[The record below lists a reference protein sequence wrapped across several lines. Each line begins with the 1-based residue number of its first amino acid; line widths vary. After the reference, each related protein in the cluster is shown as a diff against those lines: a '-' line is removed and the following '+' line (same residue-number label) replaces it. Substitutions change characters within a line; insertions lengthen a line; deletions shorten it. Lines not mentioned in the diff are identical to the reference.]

1 MGLPGLQGG
10 GDETPLRV
18 LHSAGGGSGGW
29 EDGDVRRR
37 PVPPPPQTQ
46 GSRPPAPHLR
56 GLLLLRP
63 RPGWGPPLPPRAG
76 APWTG
81 PGGRSSRGYS
91 DGTRS
96 SWWKGKGGCWGPS
109 PGGPPAHFPRG
120 STPYLRCL
128 LLEGPWGSGPRLWAA
143 SFWFRSCKRGMGCWE
158 GGRTGRPSW
167 VPHTAVLG
175 GEPGA
180 FVDSSAQHPG
190 SPVSRQY
197 SWRPQLPGLPA
208 HPPPPRSLSARAVRR
223 VFTPEPAPKPRL
235 SPQQTSSA
243 AGLPGRTQASAV
255 PSAPRDPASPADP
268 WGPGPLTCSC
278 LAFKALWG
286 LPLSPAPTPGSS
298 PSLLSAA
305 PSTRACPAPPVHQAG
320 NTTFSLN
327 VAAAKL
333 CKQGSDPGGL
343 R

>member
-1 MGLPGLQGG
+1 MG
-10 GDETPLRV
+10 
-18 LHSAGGGSGGW
+18 
-29 EDGDVRRR
+29 RRR
-37 PVPPPPQTQ
+37 RQKTTSPSSSSDPGIQAPSPSPE
-46 GSRPPAPHLR
+46 GASSPSSSSRMGAPPAPPGRRSLDR
-56 GLLLLRP
+56 SWREIFSRLLR
-63 RPGWGPPLPPRAG
+63 RHTELLVEREGWVLGPKPWGSSSPLPAG
-76 APWTG
+76 LHPL
-81 PGGRSSRGYS
+81 
-91 DGTRS
+91 
-96 SWWKGKGGCWGPS
+96 PS
-109 PGGPPAHFPRG
+109 VFAAG
-120 STPYLRCL
+120 
-128 LLEGPWGSGPRLWAA
+128 GPWGSGPRLWAA
-143 SFWFRSCKRGMGCWE
+143 SFWVRSCKRGMGCWE

-333 CKQGSDPGGL
+333 
-343 R
+343 